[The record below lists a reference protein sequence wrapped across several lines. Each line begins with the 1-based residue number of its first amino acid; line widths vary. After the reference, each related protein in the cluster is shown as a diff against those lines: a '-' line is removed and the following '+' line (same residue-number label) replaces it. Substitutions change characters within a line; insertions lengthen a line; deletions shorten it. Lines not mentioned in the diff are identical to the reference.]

1 MNINSSKFKEKIIN
15 ITLNVLIALFGI
27 ILLISFYTSFQ
38 VKILKHKY
46 SNFFGYTLFEVQTPS
61 METAISAGDWIIVD
75 ISKDIKLNDV
85 ITYEVSGEFIT
96 HRVIEIYNDTYIT
109 KGDANSGKDEPVDKT
124 QIVGKVDR
132 VLGGFGILR
141 KTLFNPLVLIFLII
155 SLYLFNSLMKKD
167 EKDNIVEQK
176 IKEIVNKIIK
186 QIKEKIKKKEVNT
199 ITNLTT
205 DQSQINRLDLDKIFN
220 RGELNFKPT
229 QTDLP
234 KLKEEYVKE
243 KVEIKEEV
251 IEEKPEEKTEEKT
264 QEEIDDEL
272 SKTSLLRVIPVDIR
286 ELDETFLEIAKN
298 ELEEKNKE
306 QAETAKK
313 EEAEAKKLAE
323 EQEEVEDD
331 DITNIDLELINNNIK
346 KSKNVIDKLVN
357 IKKEEILELCLLF
370 DDDIETNEP
379 TIRSALMET
388 YIFAKYYNYYN
399 EKEIEYRGRRLI
411 QRIEKVIKESSD
423 DLVKNYKG
431 SDKRYADK
439 VEEYTGILSIVA
451 NLDHASQS
459 INQTKAKREF
469 FKEQIFKY
477 YKWDNNKL
485 EETVKEVLK
494 IQKVYNQILENFL
507 KQLDTNTFS
516 LTKNKIVYRKNL
528 FAVDIEHNINFSN
541 IYSDYIIDKT
551 YNEGIIAENKL
562 QVLLTILMSKLVDDM
577 INANFK
583 NKYIIYFPPTLYK
596 KVRKISTVLDLID
609 DEYAKSHIYILIDFE
624 QFKQNQKRVKEIRKS
639 GYRFVVAIDAK
650 SKLNAASKGLLEIP
664 ELIFINKKDLNYE
677 NVISYIPKDLI
688 DKIVYD
694 DIFNK
699 LNITEVKK

>member
-1 MNINSSKFKEKIIN
+1 MNIKSSKFKEKFIN
-15 ITLNVLIALFGI
+15 ITLNILIVLFGI

-46 SNFFGYTLFEVQTPS
+46 SNFFGFTLFEVQTPS

-85 ITYEVSGEFIT
+85 ITYEKDREFIT

-109 KGDANSGKDEPVDKT
+109 KGDANSGKDEPVDKS
-124 QIVGKVDR
+124 QIVGKVHR
-132 VLGGFGILR
+132 VLSGFGILR

-155 SLYLFNSLMKKD
+155 SLYLFNSIIKKD
-167 EKDNIVEQK
+167 DKNNIFEQKTKEIIIKIINK
-176 IKEIVNKIIK
+176 IKEKSN
-186 QIKEKIKKKEVNT
+186 KKEEGT

-205 DQSQINRLDLDKIFN
+205 DQSQINRLDLNKILN
-220 RGELNFKPT
+220 RGEVNFKPS
-229 QTDLP
+229 QIDLP
-234 KLKEEYVKE
+234 KLKEEFINKE
-243 KVEIKEEV
+243 AKKEIKLENKESKV
-251 IEEKPEEKTEEKT
+251 KT
-264 QEEIDDEL
+264 QEEIDEEL
-272 SKTSLLRVIPVDIR
+272 SKTSLLRVIPVNIS

-306 QAETAKK
+306 QAAAAKK
-313 EEAEAKKLAE
+313 DAAEAKKLE
-323 EQEEVEDD
+323 EAQVEPEED

-399 EKEIEYRGRRLI
+399 EREIEYRGRRLI
-411 QRIEKVIKESSD
+411 QRIEKVIKVAADE
-423 DLVKNYKG
+423 LVEKYNG
-431 SDKRYADK
+431 SDKKYAEK
-439 VEEYTGILSIVA
+439 VEEYTGILCIIA

-469 FKEQIFKY
+469 FKEQIYKY
-477 YKWDNNKL
+477 YKWDNNQL

-494 IQKVYNQILENFL
+494 IQKIYNQILENFL
-507 KQLDTNTFS
+507 KQLETNTFS
-516 LTKNKIVYRKNL
+516 LNENKIVYRKNL

-551 YNEGIIAENKL
+551 YNEGIIAENKV

-583 NKYIIYFPPTLYK
+583 NKYIIYFPHTLYK
-596 KVRKISTVLDLID
+596 KVRKIRTVLDLID

-624 QFKQNQKRVKEIRKS
+624 HFKKNHKQVKEIRKS
-639 GYRFVVAIDAK
+639 GYRFVVVIDEK
-650 SKLNAASKGLLEIP
+650 SKLNASSKGLLEIP
-664 ELIFINKKDLNYE
+664 ELIFINKKDPNYE
-677 NVISYIPKDLI
+677 NIIAYIPKDLI

-699 LNITEVKK
+699 LNFTEVKK